1 MNKSEQAQEKAK
13 EKAKDVFVTYKSVV
27 DKTFES
33 INQSVP
39 RYHQSIANTQQEM
52 LKAVESSVEFTIQAQ
67 KEFVAKAGIPTTLPE
82 TGLQA
87 IKDTAD
93 GYVKMAGI
101 GNQIALS
108 AIDATQAGIKNI
120 SENVKAYNDLSQ
132 TTVRSWITAFG
143 ITN

>member
-13 EKAKDVFVTYKSVV
+13 DVFVTYKGVV

-52 LKAVESSVEFTIQAQ
+52 LKAVESGVEFSIQAQ
-67 KEFVAKAGIPTTLPE
+67 KEFVAKTGIPTTLPE
-82 TGLQA
+82 TGLRA

-101 GNQIALS
+101 GNQIAL
-108 AIDATQAGIKNI
+108 ATIDATQAGIKNI

>member
-1 MNKSEQAQEKAK
+1 MNKSEQAQKSN
-13 EKAKDVFVTYKSVV
+13 DVFVTYKSIV
-27 DKTFES
+27 DKAFEG

-52 LKAVESSVEFTIQAQ
+52 LKAIESGVEFTMQAQ
-67 KEFVAKAGIPTTLPE
+67 KEFVSKTGIPTILPE
-82 TGLQA
+82 TGLRA
-87 IKDTAD
+87 VKDTAD

-101 GNQIALS
+101 GNQITLA
-108 AIDATQAGIKNI
+108 AIDATQAGIKNM

>member
-1 MNKSEQAQEKAK
+1 MNKSEQAQ
-13 EKAKDVFVTYKSVV
+13 KAKDVFVAYQDIV

-39 RYHQSIANTQQEM
+39 RYHQSIANTQQEI
-52 LKAVESSVEFTIQAQ
+52 LKTVEGNVASAIQMQ
-67 KEFVAKAGIPTTLPE
+67 KAFIAKTNISTTVPD

-93 GYVKMAGI
+93 GYIKMASI
-101 GNQIALS
+101 GNQITLA
-108 AIDATQAGIKNI
+108 AIDATQQGIKTLND
-120 SENVKAYNDLSQ
+120 NVKAYNDLSQ